1 MHSGRSWNVCCET
14 TWGIVNYSAL
24 WWSLKRRITR
34 CQFINICG
42 CCHLFVYLF
51 ILGGVSLPQY
61 RYQKLK
67 RENELYTTFSLLV
80 EIWNKRVNPR
90 KCHYFEEKK
99 TSSFVCL
106 NLPVFLFFKTGR
118 SDVMTSLVG
127 VATGGRH
134 RQEATGAPSHPPREH
149 HRDARSPGETLP
161 NASEIIIG
169 KKVLCVP
176 VFIQH

>member
-61 RYQKLK
+61 RHQKLK

-80 EIWNKRVNPR
+80 EIWNKGVNPL

-99 TSSFVCL
+99 PPHLFVWIYRFSC
-106 NLPVFLFFKTGR
+106 FLKQ
-118 SDVMTSLVG
+118 DA
-127 VATGGRH
+127 ATWWR
-134 RQEATGAPSHPPREH
+134 RWWAWPREEGIDRKLPELRATH
-149 HRDARSPGETLP
+149 PGSITAMPGLQVRRCQMHQ
-161 NASEIIIG
+161 
-169 KKVLCVP
+169 K
-176 VFIQH
+176 